1 MISFHVKRP
10 VSHVESGIVSF
21 ANPRG
26 GERNNS
32 LAERRG
38 EEKGVKSVEVKECCF
53 GISSMSVAAGGK
65 DNQIKGKEARRAG
78 TKRETNPSALCFI
91 NQVTNTCC

>member
-10 VSHVESGIVSF
+10 VSHVESRIVSF
-21 ANPRG
+21 ANPRR
-26 GERNNS
+26 EKIIP
-32 LAERRG
+32 LQK
-38 EEKGVKSVEVKECCF
+38 EEGKKRCESVEVKECCF